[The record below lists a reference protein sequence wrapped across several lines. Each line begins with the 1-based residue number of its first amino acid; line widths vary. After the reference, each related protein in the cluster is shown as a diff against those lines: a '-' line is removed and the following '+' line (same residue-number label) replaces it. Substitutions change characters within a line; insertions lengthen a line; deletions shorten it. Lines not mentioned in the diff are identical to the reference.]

1 MTYKVTVTEDV
12 TSVSVSGNTTSIN
25 LTGEQTEISVV
36 NPATSVTFNP
46 SQSFSST
53 NVQDALFEA
62 HKMTGEQSNNYSVIL
77 DFGNKFEI
85 QSGSE
90 FARFEAS
97 AGAGGFVAG
106 LRSSDKIT
114 FSADGNLN
122 ASLDNSGSTF
132 YDKLVV
138 EGNPSIDD
146 GLIQTNNTSGTQ
158 QHHIEMQNS
167 GSAVGFLG
175 SNGDSALLGIGSASV
190 AVSSAGFFG
199 GDLSPATQFGANRNG
214 AIDLGKTNSR
224 FRDLYLSDNL
234 YADGVS
240 FEDANITFTTDQ
252 FTVNNASGNG
262 LIITDANSVALKYN
276 GFTKLQS
283 TNSGVAV
290 SGTTQTT
297 SLSVSGGSFVST
309 STMDSYGDIITYEGA
324 DVTVDGV
331 VNCETFQK
339 ADADVVVQSTSG
351 KVEIKGTASNG
362 STYTNFS
369 AEGNIAVM
377 KTGSSGSVTC
387 AAAGVSINGFFHSAT
402 GIVFGGAANG
412 ANHLQDYEEGTWT
425 PTLTSGNSFSL
436 SSNASYIKIGNLVNV
451 TAELILI
458 NTNNATTG
466 SLILGGLPFQPNQKY
481 PCIVTDST
489 IFTGFNGIVSGITN
503 NSDSTISFRQSKHSD
518 VVNQTNL
525 VVTSTGK
532 MIFQCSYKTD
542 S

>member
-97 AGAGGFVAG
+97 AGAGGFDAG

-114 FSADGNLN
+114 FGADGNLT
-122 ASLDNSGSTF
+122 ASLDGSGSTF

-138 EGNPSIDD
+138 EGNPSIED

-167 GSAVGFLG
+167 GSTVGFLG

-199 GDLSPATQFGANRNG
+199 GDLSPATQFGANRNE

-224 FRDLYLSDNL
+224 FRDLYLS
-234 YADGVS
+234 
-240 FEDANITFTTDQ
+240 
-252 FTVNNASGNG
+252 SGIYFG
-262 LIITDANSVALKYN
+262 SD
-276 GFTKLQS
+276 
-283 TNSGVAV
+283 
-290 SGTTQTT
+290 T
-297 SLSVSGGSFVST
+297 S
-309 STMDSYGDIITYEGA
+309 
-324 DVTVDGV
+324 
-331 VNCETFQK
+331 NKFQ
-339 ADADVVVQSTSG
+339 
-351 KVEIKGTASNG
+351 
-362 STYTNFS
+362 
-369 AEGNIAVM
+369 
-377 KTGSSGSVTC
+377 
-387 AAAGVSINGFFHSAT
+387 
-402 GIVFGGAANG
+402 
-412 ANHLQDYEEGTWT
+412 YEEGTWT
-425 PTLTSGNSFSL
+425 PTLALGASFTI
-436 SSNASYIKIGNLVNV
+436 SSVSAKYTKLGDLVVV
-451 TAELILI
+451 TAELGTI
-458 NTNNATTG
+458 NTSNATTG
-466 SLILGGLPFQPNQKY
+466 SLILGGLPFQPNGKY

-489 IFTGFNGIVSGITN
+489 IFTGFSGIVSGITN
-503 NSDSTISFRQSKHSD
+503 NADSTISFRQSKHTY

-525 VVTSTGK
+525 ASTSTGK